1 MYLGVLCLSVLFSVV
16 QNAHYVSPQACA
28 TKKKKLFSFFLTER
42 NLWNTIKEGHVAP
55 SRLRLNWNFAV
66 QNLDGKTLVE
76 VPFNEN
82 RSEEDKQTSDC
93 LVTPAIVSPER
104 GWPGNLGSLLCAP
117 DPPHTT
123 RKLGDQHEGMHQI
136 SWIQS
141 YPQQNW
147 EKSWHSLM
155 QYLYVNI
162 HFLHIAL

>member
-16 QNAHYVSPQACA
+16 QNTHYVSPQACA

-104 GWPGNLGSLLCAP
+104 G
-117 DPPHTT
+117 
-123 RKLGDQHEGMHQI
+123 
-136 SWIQS
+136 
-141 YPQQNW
+141 
-147 EKSWHSLM
+147 
-155 QYLYVNI
+155 
-162 HFLHIAL
+162 